1 MVITR
6 VCTGVMS
13 WFHAAAEFPMVI
25 TRVCTG
31 VMSWFHAAAV
41 HFVARVHKLSTHV
54 ARWKSVLQSWVS
66 DIAHLSSSHV
76 FCHHRFVIC
85 FARRVVVP
93 VLLSGVCF
101 VAGEMLCRH
110 QR

>member
-1 MVITR
+1 
-6 VCTGVMS
+6 
-13 WFHAAAEFPMVI
+13 MVI

-76 FCHHRFVIC
+76 LCHHRFIIC

-93 VLLSGVCF
+93 VLGGVCF
-101 VAGEMLCRH
+101 VTRKMLWWCWCNPVIPAATTLPEVWKTFSV
-110 QR
+110 